1 MSYPQIKIRNK
12 VYQPQKGDYIL
23 DNRFVFMLCAGDGRT
38 LKQEGFSSYSY
49 IRLSQKAIKEID
61 FESLEKKECKAFG
74 NIPITKYY
82 YI

>member
-23 DNRFVFMLCAGDGRT
+23 DNGACFMFCSGDGRT

-49 IRLSQKAIKEID
+49 IRLSKKAIKEID
-61 FESLEKKECKAFG
+61 FALLEKEISHWQG
-74 NIPITKYY
+74 IRLTKYY
-82 YI
+82 YR